1 MSPPWPSA
9 LPRARFG
16 DIKPDRAHASIPRL
30 WPTRCSIWRSPS
42 AREVMRSTTAVR
54 LNTRLR
60 ESPQDL
66 ANVLVRRAVRTQ
78 NERRTRRLRCRP
90 AIYPSRLN
98 PGTEIAFPLVR
109 GRTVGLGGLEP
120 PTSSLSAITRSPPC
134 NPAFSQVARDRKG
147 RSNALSE
154 SVREERLG
162 PARKSGRRARARF
175 HRHTALALKMP
186 SDLHRTTS
194 SST

>member
-1 MSPPWPSA
+1 M
-9 LPRARFG
+9 
-16 DIKPDRAHASIPRL
+16 
-30 WPTRCSIWRSPS
+30 
-42 AREVMRSTTAVR
+42 
-54 LNTRLR
+54 
-60 ESPQDL
+60 
-66 ANVLVRRAVRTQ
+66 
-78 NERRTRRLRCRP
+78 
-90 AIYPSRLN
+90 
-98 PGTEIAFPLVR
+98 
-109 GRTVGLGGLEP
+109 VGLGGLEP

-147 RSNALSE
+147 RSKALFE
-154 SVREERLG
+154 SMREERLG